1 MNTADHTGIDAL
13 VALDMDA
20 LKCPYPAFSLLRD
33 AEPISWSESMG
44 AWIVTDYELLKTV
57 LVDTDNF
64 SNRAAGGPQQERS
77 GMLQNILALAE
88 DPDHAEVCGQFLA
101 SVGEG
106 PRVLIGADPPDH
118 VRQRRLVNGAFR
130 PSAMRAMEPTMTT
143 IVDGLLDAIL
153 GPVGEQHDGTVSID
167 IVPPFSVMVPMSIIA
182 TALGVP
188 EGDLERFKFWSD
200 AILVALGNAEVSPEQ
215 TLRFVTAQVE
225 FDDYFGPKLA
235 ERAADPK
242 ADIISDIATAELDG
256 DRLSAHEQ
264 LDMAR
269 QFLLAGNETTTKLLS
284 NGIRIMCEM
293 PDVQARLRA
302 DRSLIEPFI
311 EECVRH
317 ESPVTGLFRT
327 ATRDVAIGGV
337 MMSEGQYVWV
347 AYAAGNHDGAKYVAP
362 DAFDLDRF
370 PAGPLGA
377 DHLAFGHG
385 EHFCIGARL
394 ARTEARIA
402 FDRLLDRTTDIR
414 LVSGANDFDVN
425 RSFVLRGIEQLYV
438 ELDPVAA

>member
-1 MNTADHTGIDAL
+1 MTTADHAGIDAM
-13 VALDMDA
+13 VALDMET
-20 LKCPYPAFSLLRD
+20 LKCPYPAFSALRQV
-33 AEPISWSESMG
+33 EPISWSASMG
-44 AWIVTDYELLKTV
+44 SWVVTDYELLRTI

-77 GMLQNILALAE
+77 GMMQHIMALAE
-88 DPDHAEVCGQFLA
+88 EAEHAEVCGRFMA
-101 SVGEG
+101 SVSDG

-130 PSAMRAMEPTMTT
+130 PSAMRAMEPTMTA
-143 IVDGLLDAIL
+143 IIDALLDDIL
-153 GPVGEQHDGTVSID
+153 GPVDDQSDTTVAID

-182 TALGVP
+182 TALGVA
-188 EGDLERFKFWSD
+188 EGDYDRFKFWSD
-200 AILVALGNAEVSPEQ
+200 AMLVALGNAHVTREQ
-215 TLRFVTAQVE
+215 TLGFVTAHVE

-235 ERAADPK
+235 ERAANPQ

-256 DRLSAHEQ
+256 DRLGSKEQ

-269 QFLLAGNETTTKLLS
+269 QFLQAGNETTTKLLS

-293 PDVQARLRA
+293 PEVQTRLRA
-302 DRSLIEPFI
+302 DRSLIDRFI
-311 EECVRH
+311 EESVRH

-327 ATRDVAIGGV
+327 ATRDVEVGGV
-337 MMSEGQYVWV
+337 TVRQGQYVWA
-347 AYAAGNHDGAKYVAP
+347 AYAAANHDGEKYGNP
-362 DAFDLDRF
+362 EAFDLDRF
-370 PAGPLGA
+370 PDGQLGA

-402 FDRLLDRTTDIR
+402 FERLLDRTTDIR
-414 LVSGANDFDVN
+414 LVPGVNEFDVN
-425 RSFVLRGIEQLYV
+425 RSFVLRGIEELHV
-438 ELDPVAA
+438 ELDPA